1 MIKSGLKKDRNKEIK
16 MKYID
21 VNTNNDT
28 ETLALEGYEVYTL
41 NFKLG
46 QFEME
51 VQWQMK
57 QKN

>member
-1 MIKSGLKKDRNKEIK
+1 

-21 VNTNNDT
+21 VNTNNET

>member
-21 VNTNNDT
+21 VNTNNET
-28 ETLALEGYEVYTL
+28 ETLALEDYEVYTL